1 MEKSEFFTNKPQTK
15 VNETIDKLIDQK
27 DLETDHIFYNGRNE
41 GEYSYSFVIKNTIPA
56 FKLKMFVLK
65 INENY
70 TKIEYFIENKE
81 LLSQIEIINN
91 KISEGIASEIRPYDS
106 EARKITGDT
115 VASKE
120 NNHRNSKLPKFLK
133 ITAIIILILGILTAI
148 ALSYT
153 KTITT
158 DYSYI
163 SGIIY
168 DTSYEFDF
176 AVFLSYTISFV
187 IYSAIVYSI
196 GEILEIVIEN
206 NKLLKQDKE

>member
-1 MEKSEFFTNKPQTK
+1 MIT
-15 VNETIDKLIDQK
+15 L
-27 DLETDHIFYNGRNE
+27 
-41 GEYSYSFVIKNTIPA
+41 
-56 FKLKMFVLK
+56 
-65 INENY
+65 Y
-70 TKIEYFIENKE
+70 TE
-81 LLSQIEIINN
+81 
-91 KISEGIASEIRPYDS
+91 
-106 EARKITGDT
+106 
-115 VASKE
+115 ASKE
-120 NNHRNSKLPKFLK
+120 YNNRLSKLPKFLK
-133 ITAIIILILGILTAI
+133 ITAIIILILGILPAI

-153 KTITT
+153 LTITT

-187 IYSAIVYSI
+187 VYSAIVYSI